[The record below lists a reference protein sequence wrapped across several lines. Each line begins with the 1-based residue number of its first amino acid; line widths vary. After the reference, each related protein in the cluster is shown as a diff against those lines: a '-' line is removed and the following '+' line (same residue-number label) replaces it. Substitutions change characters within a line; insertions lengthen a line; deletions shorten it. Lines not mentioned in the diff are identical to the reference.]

1 MTTNR
6 RFGSIRV
13 LPSGKHQARWQGT
26 DGKERHAPKTFAT
39 KTAARQW
46 LSAQEADLRRGGW
59 VDPEKGRATVA
70 VYARDWL
77 ERRSDLRPRTVELYG
92 SLLELHVIP
101 GLGPVELGRL
111 DVETVRKW
119 HQGLLRSGLGQVT
132 VAKSY
137 RLLRTMLNTAAED
150 GKMTSNPCIIRGAG
164 VEHSAERR
172 AATVEQVYALADAIE
187 PRYRVAVLLGAFA
200 GLRFGELG
208 ALTRAR
214 VDLAA
219 GTVAVTEAAIE
230 TTGGH
235 RQIGAP
241 KTEKGRRVVALPPQ
255 IVTELRKHLARYVD
269 TDPGSLVFVGPKGGP
284 LRRANFHTVWAPA
297 REAVGL
303 GEMHFH
309 DLRHTGNTLAAATG
323 ASTAE
328 LMARMGHASSR
339 AALIYQHATED
350 RDQAIAM
357 ALGKM
362 INASTKAAKVSRHVP
377 GTNRPNLKVVGE

>member
-1 MTTNR
+1 M
-6 RFGSIRV
+6 
-13 LPSGKHQARWQGT
+13 ARWQGS
-26 DGKERHAPKTFAT
+26 DGKEPHAPTPFVT
-39 KTAARQW
+39 KTAAREW
-46 LSAQEADLRRGGW
+46 LSTQEADLRRGGW
-59 VDPEKGRATVA
+59 VDPEKGRSTLAIF
-70 VYARDWL
+70 AREWL
-77 ERRSDLRPRTVELYG
+77 EGRSDLRPRTVELYHG
-92 SLLELHVIP
+92 LLEHHIVP
-101 GLGPVELGRL
+101 RLGPVELGRL

-119 HQGLLRSGLGQVT
+119 HSSLLRSTGQVT
-132 VAKSY
+132 VAKAY
-137 RLLRTMLNTAAED
+137 RLLRTMLNTAVQD
-150 GKMTSNPCIIRGAG
+150 GKIIANPCVIRGAG
-164 VEHSAERR
+164 VERTAERKT
-172 AATVEQVYALADAIE
+172 ATVEQVFALADAIE

-208 ALTRAR
+208 ALTRER
-214 VDLAA
+214 VDLDA
-219 GTVAVTEAAIE
+219 GTVAVTESAIE

-255 IVTELRKHLARYVD
+255 IVTELRKHLERYVD
-269 TDPGSLVFVGPKGGP
+269 EVPGALVFVGPKGGP

-297 REAVGL
+297 RAAVGL
-303 GEMHFH
+303 EDMHFH

-328 LMARMGHASSR
+328 LMARMGHASAR

-362 INASTKAAKVSRHVP
+362 INASTKANRSRLVP
-377 GTNRPNLKVVGE
+377 GTKSLALKVVGE